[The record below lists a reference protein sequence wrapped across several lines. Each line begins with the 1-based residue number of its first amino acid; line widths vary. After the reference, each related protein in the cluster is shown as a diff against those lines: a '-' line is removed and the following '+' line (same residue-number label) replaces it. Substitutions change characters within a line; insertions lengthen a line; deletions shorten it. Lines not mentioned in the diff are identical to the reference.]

1 MRQRRRE
8 ETVEE
13 GFLQGYSDM
22 LGLFVRWER
31 GELRWHDLEKGL
43 EIPTFKR
50 KLQARMSAEAQ
61 DRELEAELLRRD
73 GEG

>member
-1 MRQRRRE
+1 
-8 ETVEE
+8 
-13 GFLQGYSDM
+13 M

-43 EIPTFKR
+43 EIPTFKQ